1 MTVRS
6 TLDLDFFQQSLA
18 SAFVIQQSL
27 MDVQLPSALL
37 TLRHLISAG
46 EIDVSG
52 VMHLIAGRARNVAN
66 ATGAAIGLLKGD
78 QLVYRAGSGTAA
90 TYIGRHLTATLTVSG
105 KHEPKG
111 EILRVEDAET
121 GTGIGRAICH
131 QFEAKALLLLPIY
144 QEQVLG
150 GLLQVFFNEAH
161 AFQDDEVCA
170 YQSMASVVGE
180 VTVLANVEPKKPP
193 APKPS
198 TMPPLERATPPMQR
212 FQRNNG
218 APAHRRAIWLTG
230 GATIPESE
238 KLVPDRALPELA
250 SRKPRPKRVPLYSRM
265 QKGAG
270 LATAVVVLLIATWF
284 AYTHRRPVRPLSA
297 VAHPRPNTVEQQEP
311 LVPTELGSTKK
322 HISTPQTA
330 SVPMNNASKAAR
342 STPRQV
348 KIGDDEVDYI
358 SEDVTVRHFKRKPAV
373 QLPPLGVDQVDY
385 VSEDVTVRRFAPKL
399 AVVSP
404 RQPVDHAAGVA
415 SIPVRSQ

>member
-52 VMHLIAGRARNVAN
+52 AMHLIAGRARNVAN

-78 QLVYRAGSGTAA
+78 QLIYRAGSGTAA
-90 TYIGRHLTATLTVSG
+90 TYIGRHLTATLSVSA
-105 KHEPKG
+105 KRQPKG
-111 EILRVEDAET
+111 EILRVEDAKT
-121 GTGIGRAICH
+121 GTGVGMTICH

-144 QEQVLG
+144 QQQVLG
-150 GLLQVFFNEAH
+150 GLLQVFFNKAH
-161 AFQDDEVCA
+161 AFQDEEISA

-180 VTVLANVEPKKPP
+180 VIVLANAEPKKPP

-198 TMPPLERATPPMQR
+198 TIPPLERATPPMQK
-212 FQRNNG
+212 FPSNNG
-218 APAHRRAIWLTG
+218 APASRQAIWQTG
-230 GATIPESE
+230 GATIPESGQLLPE
-238 KLVPDRALPELA
+238 RALNEVA
-250 SRKPRPKRVPLYSRM
+250 TRKPRTNRVPLYIRM

-270 LATAVVVLLIATWF
+270 LATAVVVFLIVTWF
-284 AYTHRRPVRPLSA
+284 AYNQRRPARPLSA
-297 VAHPRPNTVEQQEP
+297 VAHPRPDSVEQQGP

-330 SVPMNNASKAAR
+330 SLPMNNASKAAR
-342 STPRQV
+342 STPRRV

-373 QLPPLGVDQVDY
+373 QLAPLGVDQVEY
-385 VSEDVTVRRFAPKL
+385 VLEDVTVRRFAPKL

-404 RQPVDHAAGVA
+404 RQPADHAAGVA
-415 SIPVRSQ
+415 PR